1 MRHLTLP
8 FAALIALSACGEAP
22 DNSSDKIEVTGQS
35 AAKVGQPAPAEARGQ
50 DFVSSVLGSYAFSL
64 ESARLA
70 EQKADRAAVKQF
82 ATQLRSD
89 LESSQAEL
97 TRLASGAGL
106 RMEPTPGETH
116 QTDLAVLSS
125 TRGAPLERAFAEQQM
140 EGLTA
145 LVGLLRAYK
154 NGGDNLDLKAW
165 ADKAQRVVGERLM
178 DVQTLNGELQE
189 AADKPS

>member
-1 MRHLTLP
+1 MRYLP
-8 FAALIALSACGEAP
+8 LPLAALIALSACGEAP

-35 AAKVGQPAPAEARGQ
+35 TAKVGQPAPAEARGQ
-50 DFVSSVLGSYAFSL
+50 DFVSAVLGSYAFSL

-82 ATQLRSD
+82 ATQLQSD

-106 RMEPTPGETH
+106 KMEPIAGETH

-125 TRGAPLERAFAEQQM
+125 TRGVPLERAFAEQQM